1 VIDTVTVVS
10 RFSIARAH
18 RLRALMPSA
27 GSTDSPAEVAD
38 PSGVTGDDVAWL
50 YREILDREA
59 SPAEIAH
66 QTDHAAGLRE
76 LLAGVLGSA
85 EHQTRRSTY
94 RELVAADVTRRFSE
108 NLRLLNDTLADT
120 LLANRYWVWGGLLIG
135 WAREGAPLAHDSRD
149 ADFCIRTEDV
159 PHLHSAVPAL
169 ADAGFAPALRFL
181 TNDGRPVEYS
191 FVRDGAKFEFF
202 VLEPV
207 DGRLRYYDFSDGA
220 RGDGP
225 PTQATAEI
233 AEQRLERFE
242 LVGRTWLKHADH
254 EAELTAMYGDWRTPD
269 PAWEYMN
276 DVAIV
281 ERTAWERA
289 GELPWNGDVHET
301 DPPCRP

>member
-1 VIDTVTVVS
+1 MIDTVTVVS

-94 RELVAADVTRRFSE
+94 RELVAADLTRRFSE
-108 NLRLLNDTLADT
+108 SLRLLNDTLADT
-120 LLANRYWVWGGLLIG
+120 P
-135 WAREGAPLAHDSRD
+135 AREPLLGLGRA
-149 ADFCIRTEDV
+149 ADRVGQGGRAARARLPRRRFLHPDGDV

-169 ADAGFAPALRFL
+169 ADAGFAPALRFV

-202 VLEPV
+202 VVEPV

-233 AEQRLERFE
+233 AEQSLERFE
-242 LVGRTWLKHADH
+242 LVGRTWLEHADH

-289 GELPWNGDVHET
+289 GELPWNGDAHET

>member
-1 VIDTVTVVS
+1 VSTVLRT
-10 RFSIARAH
+10 SIARV
-18 RLRALMPSA
+18 RGLRARTPSA
-27 GSTDSPAEVAD
+27 NAADEPVATAQ
-38 PSGVTGDDVAWL
+38 PPGVTADDVAWV

-66 QTDHAAGLRE
+66 QTAHAGTLRD
-76 LLAGVLGSA
+76 LLGGVLGSA
-85 EHQTRRSTY
+85 EHQTRRAAY
-94 RELVAADVTRRFSE
+94 RELVAGDLTRRFSE
-108 NLRLLNDTLADT
+108 SLQVLNDTLAGT
-120 LLANRYWVWGGLLIG
+120 PLAGRYWVWGGLLIG

-149 ADFCIRTEDV
+149 ADFCVRAEDV

-169 ADAGFAPALRFL
+169 ADAGFAPALRFV

-220 RGDGP
+220 QGDGP

-233 AEQRLERFE
+233 DEQELVPFE

-254 EAELTAMYGDWRTPD
+254 DAELTAMYGDWRTPD
-269 PAWEYMN
+269 TGWWYMN

-281 ERTAWERA
+281 ERTAWTRA
-289 GELPWNGDVHET
+289 GELPWDGGLGEPGARAD
-301 DPPCRP
+301 